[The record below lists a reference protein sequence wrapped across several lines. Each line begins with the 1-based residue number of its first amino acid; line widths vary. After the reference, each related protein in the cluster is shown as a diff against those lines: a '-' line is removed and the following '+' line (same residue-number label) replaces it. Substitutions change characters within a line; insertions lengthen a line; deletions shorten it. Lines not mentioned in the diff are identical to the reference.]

1 MSNMSLTEVLRA
13 EKVTKEFKRGRKE
26 IVKALDD
33 VDFNVREAEMVLIM
47 GPSGSGKST
56 LLNVLAGL
64 DLPTRGTVTY
74 GDLNICELNE
84 ADLTK
89 FRRDKV
95 GFVFQSWELLDHLTA
110 LENMEIAVY
119 PTDLSDAEVRTRAM
133 QFIREMRLE
142 DRLDHRPPHM
152 SGGEQQRV
160 GIGRAL
166 IKKPRILLC
175 DEPTGNLDYDT
186 GREIMG
192 RLKTICRAGT
202 SVVIATHNE
211 ELVSF
216 ADRVVRLSNGRITY

>member
-1 MSNMSLTEVLRA
+1 MSLTEVLRA